1 MDQGRS
7 GRYDLRRLRLA
18 AQRAV
23 RQIPEQSTTPERGYF
38 FCRSAVGRFIFLPPR
53 CRFIFPVRQIALS
66 PVHFPSTVDSPI
78 AGSFFRCDRL
88 PASGL
93 SLPVRVVYLSRC
105 GWPIFFDT
113 VGGSHRCSR
122 RPFCRLGPPY
132 AVPIRHLYDGD
143 PFNRIQPMNFSAG
156 RPNDLLNL

>member
-23 RQIPEQSTTPERGYF
+23 RRIPEQSTTPERGYF
-38 FCRSAVGRFIFLPPR
+38 FCRSAVGRFIFFTVPL
-53 CRFIFPVRQIALS
+53 
-66 PVHFPSTVDSPI
+66 PVHFPGTADSPI

-93 SLPVRVVYLSRC
+93 PLPVRVAYLSRC
-105 GWPIFFDT
+105 GWFIFPGA

-122 RPFCRLGPPY
+122 RPFCRLGTPY
-132 AVPIRHLYDGD
+132 AAPIRHLYGGD
-143 PFNRIQPMNFSAG
+143 HFNRIQPMNFSAG

>member
-23 RQIPEQSTTPERGYF
+23 RRIPEQSTTPERGYF
-38 FCRSAVGRFIFLPPR
+38 FSEAPSGALFFYRPP
-53 CRFIFPVRQIALS
+53 
-66 PVHFPSTVDSPI
+66 PVHFPGTADSPI

-93 SLPVRVVYLSRC
+93 PLPVRVVYLSRC
-105 GWPIFFDT
+105 GWLIFFDA
-113 VGGSHRCSR
+113 VGVSHRCSR
-122 RPFCRLGPPY
+122 RPFCRLGTPY
-132 AVPIRHLYDGD
+132 AAPIRHLYDGD
-143 PFNRIQPMNFSAG
+143 HFNRIQPMNFSAG

>member
-1 MDQGRS
+1 MHNDLHVDQGRS

-23 RQIPEQSTTPERGYF
+23 RRIPEQSTTPERGYF

-53 CRFIFPVRQIALS
+53 CRFIFPVRQIALL
-66 PVHFPSTVDSPI
+66 PVHFCDAI
-78 AGSFFRCDRL
+78 GSL
-88 PASGL
+88 PA
-93 SLPVRVVYLSRC
+93 VYLSRC
-105 GWPIFFDT
+105 GWFFFFDA

-132 AVPIRHLYDGD
+132 AAPIRHLYDGD
-143 PFNRIQPMNFSAG
+143 HFNRIQPMNFSAG